1 MAIDLE
7 EIQNTIGYKF
17 ANGDLLQQAFIR
29 RSYSEENGGQNNEV
43 LEFIGDKALDLA
55 VIRVMME
62 KFGQFTDDKEWSE
75 FKLRNPKY
83 FQTRLKEGNFTD
95 IKKDLVEKKAL
106 AKSMNDLGFQT
117 QLLMGKGDVLNDV
130 QEQDSVKEDLFESIV
145 GAVALDS
152 NWDMDAI
159 TGVVERMIDFD
170 AYFNNEEDEN
180 QNYVGLIQTWF
191 QKNGYGLPNYH
202 YQGQNGDYSC
212 WLSLDF
218 DGGHLQAFG
227 EGKSQAKARMAT
239 ARNAYDA
246 LEENGYI
253 LNLYKEAVGDA
264 DYDRALAQINEL
276 YQKGLISK
284 PNYEFT
290 LDYDEDGNSIW
301 ECVLSI
307 EDVGES
313 FVNSDSKKK
322 DSQRACA
329 YEMLLYLM
337 DEYGDEEDETEYDDY
352 DEDDE

>member
-191 QKNGYGLPNYH
+191 QKRL
-202 YQGQNGDYSC
+202 
-212 WLSLDF
+212 WLTKLSLSRSKWRLF
-218 DGGHLQAFG
+218 LLALLRFRWWASTSFWRRKKPS
-227 EGKSQAKARMAT
+227 KS
-239 ARNAYDA
+239 
-246 LEENGYI
+246 
-253 LNLYKEAVGDA
+253 
-264 DYDRALAQINEL
+264 
-276 YQKGLISK
+276 
-284 PNYEFT
+284 
-290 LDYDEDGNSIW
+290 
-301 ECVLSI
+301 
-307 EDVGES
+307 
-313 FVNSDSKKK
+313 
-322 DSQRACA
+322 
-329 YEMLLYLM
+329 
-337 DEYGDEEDETEYDDY
+337 
-352 DEDDE
+352 